1 MMNSRYI
8 PMCAKVPNTQKL
20 RENLLRLNNIKI
32 AVVTHMLVVFLLH
45 WYRLLQNERQKRS
58 ESVNCTFA
66 FVNKRISLLDIVYE
80 TKRV

>member
-32 AVVTHMLVVFLLH
+32 AVVTHMLVIFLLH
-45 WYRLLQNERQKRS
+45 WLFVYYKMRGKNEVKAKIARS
-58 ESVNCTFA
+58 LS
-66 FVNKRISLLDIVYE
+66 
-80 TKRV
+80 